1 MTITSPTNPNLLKL
15 FKARHFTFFKLA
27 LLGRFTSQPQHHW
40 RGFRRLRLLS
50 TGTSALAAG
59 GRSRLASCG
68 AYCRPPL
75 RFGLGCH
82 SPSVLSRALPSATF
96 RVAKPYDTPSALR
109 HGVNTRPKGH
119 CGPLTCKTIVGK
131 PRPTA
136 DFEIL
141 QMSIHFVCFFQ
152 ICMDFLGSYD
162 CFPR

>member
-1 MTITSPTNPNLLKL
+1 MRQLLFCTSANPNLLKL

-40 RGFRRLRLLS
+40 RSFRRLRLLS

-109 HGVNTRPKGH
+109 HVANTRPKGH
-119 CGPLTCKTIVGK
+119 SGPSACTEIMGK
-131 PRPTA
+131 PRATA
-136 DFEIL
+136 EFEI
-141 QMSIHFVCFFQ
+141 FVKVHTNRLFLQ
-152 ICMDFLGSYD
+152 ICMDFFGFSG
-162 CFPR
+162 